1 MRTSRKSSSMVKHA
15 FVHFLTAILV
25 LMLGPRQ
32 DLASAKTPNETGSR
46 FLVLNDCDEDNNLNT
61 APYGDTVYMMDSR
74 GEFIRFV
81 ARGLKVTSGY
91 GGFSVS
97 EDGRFFAICDRAA
110 NTLSVYEVAGRK
122 LWSLTGLFNSA
133 VFANGLVYT
142 SSVDSLYGIDN
153 TGTIVKHARIGVFN
167 MTIHRARDCFWISG
181 LKVRKFNLDLEPV
194 LTVKRIE
201 GIRGPIFVEANP
213 DGSICLIQRNPY
225 ERCGENNRLVKVSER
240 GRILW
245 ALTLDFCP
253 YCVRVDKSNGHVW
266 ITGKIEGRRDFSRI
280 GDEWPETL
288 TELNELTKTEK
299 ENFTQKYN
307 SRGNLLLSI
316 PTSGHSLAVDPS
328 DGSIWM
334 AGENSMTHFSSTG
347 EKLDVPTDLPKGRKW
362 LALIPE
368 APQGR

>member
-1 MRTSRKSSSMVKHA
+1 MRTSQKSSSMVKNA
-15 FVHFLTAILV
+15 FILLLTAV
-25 LMLGPRQ
+25 LAPISGSQ
-32 DLASAKTPNETGSR
+32 YVLASEAAPNGTGSR
-46 FLVLNDCDEDNNLNT
+46 FLVLNDCDDDNNLNT
-61 APYGDTVYMMDSR
+61 APFGDTVYMMDSR

-110 NTLSVYEVAGRK
+110 NTLSVYEVTGRK

-167 MTIHRARDCFWISG
+167 MTINRARDCFWISG
-181 LKVRKFNLDLEPV
+181 LNVKKYNLDLEPV
-194 LTVKRIE
+194 LTMNRIE

-213 DGSICLIQRNPY
+213 DGSIWLIQRNPY
-225 ERCGENNRLVKVSER
+225 EQYGDNNRLAKVSER
-240 GRILW
+240 GRVLW
-245 ALTLDFCP
+245 TLTLDFCP

-266 ITGKIEGRRDFSRI
+266 VTGKIEGRRDFSKI

-288 TELNELTKTEK
+288 TQLNELTKTET

-307 SRGNLLLSI
+307 SEGRLLLSI
-316 PTSGHSLAVDPS
+316 PTSGHSLVIDPS

-334 AGENSMTHFSSTG
+334 TGENSMTHFSSTG
-347 EKLDVPTDLPKGRKW
+347 EKLDVPTHLPKGQKW

-368 APQGR
+368 ATQGR